1 MFMNLAG
8 HPCYV
13 RIELVTD
20 HLSSECRARLEFQ
33 GVTCLDEAEP
43 STAYGIVE
51 DDEELIQ
58 QLEDDPEVR
67 KVDRHDPPSCK

>member
-1 MFMNLAG
+1 
-8 HPCYV
+8 
-13 RIELVTD
+13 
-20 HLSSECRARLEFQ
+20 
-33 GVTCLDEAEP
+33 LDEAEP